1 MSLKKTEALDDFSLQ
16 SVPSS
21 ERKAWIDI
29 AMVWIGVAIVLS
41 ALLRG
46 MMVGMGLG
54 SLKYVFLAY
63 LLGEVLLVGVMT
75 LTGFMGAKLGVS
87 TPLLARIS
95 FGEHGSFLMSFC
107 LAIAFMGWFGVQAGL
122 FAETLVAYTKTS
134 LPIPLLAFL
143 SGILMMTPAI
153 FGFKGLK
160 ALSWGAVPP
169 MVIIFLYAAFKVG
182 FNFLPSHELVRLAQN
197 HSPSPYPLT
206 LGAAASIIA
215 GGFIVG
221 AVTSADVFR
230 YARPRFRDILYAAT
244 LSMGV
249 SALMQLVGS
258 ALAMRT
264 GLYHE
269 HLPRLI
275 ISPQYAGLGIIGF
288 LAIGFAQ
295 WTTNDSNLYSSV
307 LAFNNIIRWTRWKLA
322 VVVGILS
329 SLLAA
334 WGILGRLEFFLSLLS
349 IAIGPIGGILV
360 ADYYFLGRRE
370 MATRAAAGEK
380 GVGGAVEAKGTVRT
394 AAGGGGA
401 ELTGKGGRG
410 EELVQRWNPIAF
422 ASYFI
427 SFLIG
432 WMTSGHP
439 FRVNVFP
446 FSIFAFNGIISA
458 MLLYWAGMKIFRKKN
473 ERKQEKE

>member
-1 MSLKKTEALDDFSLQ
+1 
-16 SVPSS
+16 
-21 ERKAWIDI
+21 
-29 AMVWIGVAIVLS
+29 
-41 ALLRG
+41 
-46 MMVGMGLG
+46 
-54 SLKYVFLAY
+54 
-63 LLGEVLLVGVMT
+63 
-75 LTGFMGAKLGVS
+75 
-87 TPLLARIS
+87 
-95 FGEHGSFLMSFC
+95 
-107 LAIAFMGWFGVQAGL
+107 
-122 FAETLVAYTKTS
+122 
-134 LPIPLLAFL
+134 
-143 SGILMMTPAI
+143 
-153 FGFKGLK
+153 
-160 ALSWGAVPP
+160 
-169 MVIIFLYAAFKVG
+169 
-182 FNFLPSHELVRLAQN
+182 
-197 HSPSPYPLT
+197 
-206 LGAAASIIA
+206 
-215 GGFIVG
+215 
-221 AVTSADVFR
+221 
-230 YARPRFRDILYAAT
+230 
-244 LSMGV
+244 
-249 SALMQLVGS
+249 MQLVGS

-275 ISPQYAGLGIIGF
+275 ISPQYAGLGVIGF

-334 WGILGRLEFFLSLLS
+334 WGILGRLELFLSLLS

-360 ADYYFLGRRE
+360 ADYYFLGRRG
-370 MATRAAAGEK
+370 MATRAGAGEK
-380 GVGGAVEAKGTVRT
+380 GTGGAVEAKGTVRT

-410 EELVQRWNPIAF
+410 EDLVQRWNPIAF

-432 WMTSGHP
+432 WTTSGHP
-439 FRVNVFP
+439 FRVNIFP

-473 ERKQEKE
+473 ERKQ